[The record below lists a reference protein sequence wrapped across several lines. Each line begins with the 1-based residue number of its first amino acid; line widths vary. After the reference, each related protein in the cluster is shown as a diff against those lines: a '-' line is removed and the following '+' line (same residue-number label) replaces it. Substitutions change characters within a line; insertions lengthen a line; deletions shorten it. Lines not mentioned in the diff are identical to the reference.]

1 MVQITRENKRK
12 VYAYLL
18 EEGVIVV
25 KRVNLINYRN
35 STQLLMKIPKSLTY
49 MFGA

>member
-25 KRVNLINYRN
+25 KKVIPNFLI
-35 STQLLMKIPKSLTY
+35 S
-49 MFGA
+49 

>member
-12 VYAYLL
+12 IYAYLL

-25 KRVNLINYRN
+25 KKVNLNIKRILQ
-35 STQLLMKIPKSLTY
+35 T
-49 MFGA
+49 

>member
-25 KRVNLINYRN
+25 KRVR
-35 STQLLMKIPKSLTY
+35 
-49 MFGA
+49 F